1 MPQAQEFISQ
11 VYFKINGT
19 DASRDMERGAKEI
32 VVDTSLYLPD
42 MFSIQLN
49 DPDLSLMD
57 SEQLEIGKKVEISA
71 KATGESQT
79 KSLTEGV
86 IVAVEPEFG
95 EYGVSITV
103 RGYDE
108 SHNLHRGKK
117 TRVFQQMS
125 DSDIVKKIAQEN
137 GVNASIDSTSVV
149 HEHVFQDNQSDMEF
163 IFERARRNG
172 YLAYVENGRLYFK
185 TAATKRDE
193 AATLKWGS
201 NLIRFQ
207 ARFTSAGQIYE
218 TEVRGWDVKQKKAIT
233 GTSSSPVGT
242 PTVAG
247 ENHGGKLA
255 AKALNL
261 SLKSREIVHNSP
273 LDAAGEADSIAQ
285 AVLND
290 RCQSFFQ
297 AEGTCRGNPAIRA
310 GKDVEIQGLGN
321 RFSGKYMITRA
332 IHRFDETGYITDF
345 EISGM
350 RPNTIRQLLSG
361 EGDRTHYGVLPGIVT
376 NVKDPENM
384 ARVKVKFPTIMDTLE
399 SAWARLATPMAGKE
413 RGIEFLPEVNDEVLV
428 AFEYNDINRPYI
440 IGSLW
445 NGEDKPPETNSNV
458 VGSDGKVNK
467 RVIKSRSGHVI
478 TLDDTAKGEKIT
490 IIDKAGQKII
500 MDSSGGKEK
509 IEVID
514 KTGKSK
520 ILMDAAQRSVSI
532 ESAMDLTIKATGKV
546 QIEGQTGVAIN
557 AKGNV
562 DIKSD
567 GQANIKGVTAS
578 LQGTAQTEV
587 KSTGILTVKGSM
599 VQIN

>member
-193 AATLKWGS
+193 AAILKWGS